1 MPFNSDIKVHHSITP
16 AFKSRRIW
24 YFCIFNAI
32 VEYLTILLMKRRNE
46 DQSKIVKKSLIEMY
60 ENISDLKEIE
70 KFEKKEK
77 ADKSKFFS
85 VDDMFIEKS

>member
-1 MPFNSDIKVHHSITP
+1 
-16 AFKSRRIW
+16 
-24 YFCIFNAI
+24 
-32 VEYLTILLMKRRNE
+32 MKTRKE

-60 ENISDLKEIE
+60 ENISDLKKIE

-77 ADKSKFFS
+77 AGKAKFFS

>member
-1 MPFNSDIKVHHSITP
+1 MGTLSVRLNKEEEKVLRS
-16 AFKSRRIW
+16 
-24 YFCIFNAI
+24 
-32 VEYLTILLMKRRNE
+32 LMDYYQE

-77 ADKSKFFS
+77 SGKVRFFS
-85 VDDMFIEKS
+85 IDDVFIEKS

>member
-1 MPFNSDIKVHHSITP
+1 MGTLSVRLNKEEEKVLRS
-16 AFKSRRIW
+16 
-24 YFCIFNAI
+24 
-32 VEYLTILLMKRRNE
+32 LMDYYQV

-77 ADKSKFFS
+77 SGKVRFFS
-85 VDDMFIEKS
+85 IDDVFIEKS